1 MYPIKAPLSDR
12 PAENSSC
19 PKPQASLPKNLSH
32 KKQRIVGIFSLVA
45 IFFMGIFY
53 TPPLIAVTESLSVSV
68 SNIYNASFSFNLAP
82 FVSRRHIVPD
92 RVFFNAS
99 GTPQEFP
106 TSTTPQSFTQWHTTY
121 HPATWQDPW
130 KSADLASGSTF
141 SYPQIL
147 QLPQTLT
154 ANLPARTVL
163 IAAMNLASSFD
174 ISLRAY
180 TTEAN
185 LLTSPAAGFP
195 MIISSPGILKPFS
208 MLYSDGK
215 VFFFYVNFSDSRIH
229 MKTYDG

>member
-1 MYPIKAPLSDR
+1 
-12 PAENSSC
+12 
-19 PKPQASLPKNLSH
+19 
-32 KKQRIVGIFSLVA
+32 
-45 IFFMGIFY
+45 MGIFY

-130 KSADLASGSTF
+130 KSADLARAQFLAPDITIAADVTIIAS
-141 SYPQIL
+141 
-147 QLPQTLT
+147 
-154 ANLPARTVL
+154 RTVL

-185 LLTSPAAGFP
+185 LLT
-195 MIISSPGILKPFS
+195 
-208 MLYSDGK
+208 
-215 VFFFYVNFSDSRIH
+215 
-229 MKTYDG
+229 